1 VRIRCPDCHR
11 IRVLF
16 RENRCRSCW
25 KKQRPLFVVATLD
38 TGERR
43 YVNSAWLARK
53 RGNVRG
59 AEVMRASGRAYT
71 WDAESARAAALKM
84 WRQRP
89 VNKRIGVRLKGPFKR
104 PTPKPSL
111 IKRIVSVDTPKPKPK
126 PEAGQTST
134 VVYLGK
140 PIAQKPP
147 NRRK

>member
-1 VRIRCPDCHR
+1 M
-11 IRVLF
+11 
-16 RENRCRSCW
+16 CRACW
-25 KKQRPLFVVATLD
+25 KTKQPLFVVATLD

-59 AEVMRASGRAYT
+59 AEVMRSSGQAYKWDSVSAS
-71 WDAESARAAALKM
+71 AAARKM

-104 PTPKPSL
+104 PSTKPSL
-111 IKRIVSVDTPKPKPK
+111 IKRIVSVETPKPKPK
-126 PEAGQTST
+126 PEAGPAST

-147 NRRK
+147 NRRKS